1 MDQRIANP
9 KSILTT
15 TTPYTS
21 GEKYVNFGPHTKKVI
36 GAHDITNIFGTD
48 TDRHVESGKN
58 HHQLQPFPSSTL
70 DQKYFVNFAS
80 QTTEL

>member
-21 GEKYVNFGPHTKKVI
+21 GEKIRELWSTYKKVI
-36 GAHDITNIFGTD
+36 GAHDIANIFGTY
-48 TDRHVESGKN
+48 RHVESGEN
-58 HHQLQPFPSSTL
+58 HHQLQPLPCWI
-70 DQKYFVNFAS
+70 KKIW
-80 QTTEL
+80 

>member
-9 KSILTT
+9 KSLLTT

-21 GEKYVNFGPHTKKVI
+21 GKKIRELWSTYKKVI
-36 GAHDITNIFGTD
+36 KAHVIANIFG
-48 TDRHVESGKN
+48 TDRHVESGENEK
-58 HHQLQPFPSSTL
+58 PSSTTTPSML
-70 DQKYFVNFAS
+70 DQKMVNFVS